1 MRVVGSFIVC
11 CALAAFAPL
20 LPLRKSAAPANA
32 AFPGWPAQFE
42 GRALTVLPLTQREQ
56 RFAANFP
63 GRIGRFTDGER
74 EIVIRWV
81 AQETRAL
88 HPAADCFRG
97 LGYRVRPLPVR
108 VDERGQHWGS
118 FAANRDEETL
128 RVYERIY
135 ETNGAQS
142 WTDVS
147 SWYWR
152 ALLGQTHG
160 AWWAV
165 TVAERP

>member
-1 MRVVGSFIVC
+1 MRAIGFFVIC
-11 CALAAFAPL
+11 CVLAAIVPL
-20 LPLRKSAAPANA
+20 LSPRQSTAPAEA

-42 GRALTVLPLTQREQ
+42 GRALVALPLAEREQ
-56 RFAANFP
+56 RFAAGFP
-63 GRIGRFTDGER
+63 GRIGRFTDGAR
-74 EIVIRWV
+74 EIVMRWV

-97 LGYRVRPLPVR
+97 LGYTVRLLPVR

-118 FAANRDEETL
+118 FAASRDNETL

-135 ETNGAQS
+135 ETDGAQS
-142 WTDVS
+142 WADVS

-152 ALLGQTHG
+152 ALLGQTRG

-165 TVAERP
+165 TVAER